1 MISTSLMIKMGR
13 VQGNRMVDMQLSNS
27 KLVDR
32 GTLMVQEKLQIS
44 YEEAKELLLKFGN
57 VREAIIAG
65 KQK

>member
-1 MISTSLMIKMGR
+1 
-13 VQGNRMVDMQLSNS
+13 
-27 KLVDR
+27 
-32 GTLMVQEKLQIS
+32 MVQEKLQIS